1 MRTTSQIRDH
11 LRAYVDRE
19 RGARLTRL
27 QRDLDPPR
35 DPLVG
40 DWPALMERRA
50 REYRIFGRLQALA
63 AEEGF
68 EVGYDGELDARL
80 KQEGFSLMERGA
92 IRRRI
97 TNGYLRD
104 LGRPDETGRLTPP
117 RAYLEAMLMSMDEPV
132 TEAGLIR
139 CLRGLAAVS
148 GHVSREFAATY
159 AEARCDPREAWA
171 NLAAMRARG
180 EMPRDELGW
189 ASSDFDGADS
199 FEWGDFEIHA
209 PTRLRQTAGDD
220 DGPAPPRSESA
231 RHPAPKRGPAP
242 ARKHPPAAPAPASYP
257 SETRAAAP
265 KAVPE
270 QSHGRSEL
278 DGEDAI
284 QDTADCATDCEER
297 AQNDASTGVEAVS
310 EPITNSLTKMVE
322 ELIIHKSVTWDE
334 KAQRQHRAVGRMLGD
349 IAGTDD
355 LRRIT
360 HAHLA
365 AYVQNLSNLPK
376 SYGKSSR
383 DADLS
388 IADLV
393 ERGRTMRAAGQAEKV
408 GLSPATDNR
417 HITQLSTIAKYC
429 RAKQR
434 PIGQVEL
441 LRAWDKTGLGGLRGH
456 GRSRT

>member
-1 MRTTSQIRDH
+1 MYRRGAVYWWRRRFRCDERTRPLGAPVKGSSTTVALSLGTTDPSSARTLGWALNAESLRVRDDPAMRTTSQIRDH

-19 RGARLTRL
+19 RGARSTRL

-68 EVGYDGELDARL
+68 EAGYDSELEARL
-80 KQEGFSLMERGA
+80 KQEGFSPPERGA

-171 NLAAMRARG
+171 NLSAMRARG

-209 PTRLRQTAGDD
+209 PARLRQTASDD
-220 DGPAPPRSESA
+220 DGPAPPLSGTA
-231 RHPAPKRGPAP
+231 RHPAPEQGPAT

-257 SETRAAAP
+257 SETEAAAP
-265 KAVPE
+265 EADSGSSRV
-270 QSHGRSEL
+270 RSEL

-284 QDTADCATDCEER
+284 QDIADRATDCEER
-297 AQNDASTGVEAVS
+297 AQDDASKGVEAVS
-310 EPITNSLTKMVE
+310 EPITNSLTTMVE
-322 ELIIHKSVTWDE
+322 ELIIHKGVTWDE
-334 KAQRQHRAVGRMLGD
+334 KTQRQHRAVGRMLGD

-393 ERGRTMRAAGQAEKV
+393 ER
-408 GLSPATDNR
+408 
-417 HITQLSTIAKYC
+417 
-429 RAKQR
+429 
-434 PIGQVEL
+434 
-441 LRAWDKTGLGGLRGH
+441 
-456 GRSRT
+456 

>member
-19 RGARLTRL
+19 RGARSTRL

-68 EVGYDGELDARL
+68 EAGYDSELEARL
-80 KQEGFSLMERGA
+80 KQEGFSPPERGA

-171 NLAAMRARG
+171 NLSAMRARG

-209 PTRLRQTAGDD
+209 PARLRQTASDD
-220 DGPAPPRSESA
+220 DGPAPPLSGTA
-231 RHPAPKRGPAP
+231 RHPAPEQGPA
-242 ARKHPPAAPAPASYP
+242 
-257 SETRAAAP
+257 T
-265 KAVPE
+265 AV
-270 QSHGRSEL
+270 
-278 DGEDAI
+278 
-284 QDTADCATDCEER
+284 
-297 AQNDASTGVEAVS
+297 
-310 EPITNSLTKMVE
+310 
-322 ELIIHKSVTWDE
+322 
-334 KAQRQHRAVGRMLGD
+334 
-349 IAGTDD
+349 
-355 LRRIT
+355 
-360 HAHLA
+360 
-365 AYVQNLSNLPK
+365 
-376 SYGKSSR
+376 
-383 DADLS
+383 
-388 IADLV
+388 
-393 ERGRTMRAAGQAEKV
+393 
-408 GLSPATDNR
+408 
-417 HITQLSTIAKYC
+417 
-429 RAKQR
+429 
-434 PIGQVEL
+434 
-441 LRAWDKTGLGGLRGH
+441 
-456 GRSRT
+456 